1 MSCQRARYLAPAIL
15 LLTSIRLLADDV
27 IVTRDVNL
35 RPDPSTSLSPLLLLK
50 PSDRLML
57 LESGQTNGYFHV
69 RTVGSKDGWVRALN
83 VRVVPSQPQVTPLLA
98 TPAQPTR
105 AIEAHSTSST
115 MTFSPLASGS
125 AIPLGAAVLGGAAI
139 LVGAAVLVRRHAR
152 RAQADRERFAA
163 ADELRRQAG
172 LKELESLSQ
181 WTDRKNWPNLNR
193 EVSGV
198 ILGEAETCVALS
210 AGVQYIELRKRT
222 HYEGRS
228 AGISVRIMRGVS
240 LRSGRFAGQPVT
252 TVSPEVADYGTI
264 FVTDRRI
271 LFAGAREVLEI
282 PLKKLADVRAE
293 VGRLEILVA
302 NRPNPLEFQLS
313 EAYRAPVIAGAAKLM
328 AGVAQSGPR
337 GENA

>member
-1 MSCQRARYLAPAIL
+1 MRARKARGLAPAIF
-15 LLTSIRLLADDV
+15 LLTSVWLIADDV

-35 RPDPSTSLSPLLLLK
+35 RPEPSTSHASLLLLK
-50 PSDRLML
+50 PPERLSL
-57 LESGQTNGYFHV
+57 LEPGQTNGYFHV
-69 RTVGSKDGWVRALN
+69 RTAGSKEGWVRVLN
-83 VRVVPSQPQVTPLLA
+83 VRVVPSEPQVTPLLA
-98 TPAQPTR
+98 TPAQPR
-105 AIEAHSTSST
+105 RSVEAPSTGST

-125 AIPLGAAVLGGAAI
+125 AIPVSVAVLGGAAI

-210 AGVQYIELRKRT
+210 ADVQYIELRKRT

-228 AGISVRIMRGVS
+228 AGFSVRIMRGVS

-282 PLKKLADVRAE
+282 PLKKLADARAE
-293 VGRLEILVA
+293 IGRLELLVA

-328 AGVAQSGPR
+328 AGVAQAGLR
-337 GENA
+337 GKA